1 MEDSNSE
8 YEFFSALC
16 LKSGIPCVS
25 AKGKS
30 NIYSTILASNATSFL
45 VIADGAAFGPEME
58 AVYALTR
65 LKNIELFLPESFEW
79 LVLSSGLFD
88 DTEMREMLGHPADF
102 IDSERFF
109 SWESFFTDALIQ
121 KTKDTYLAYRK
132 KELNREYLKE
142 HAASAIEA
150 TLPSLG
156 FNAS

>member
-1 MEDSNSE
+1 M
-8 YEFFSALC
+8 C
-16 LKSGIPCVS
+16 LKSSIPCVS

-30 NIYSTILASNATSFL
+30 NIYSTILSSNAKSFL

-79 LVLSSGLFD
+79 LILSSGLFD
-88 DTEMREMLGHPADF
+88 DAEMREMLEHPADF

-109 SWESFFTDALIQ
+109 SWESFFTDALVQ
-121 KTKDTYLAYRK
+121 KTKDTYLVYRK
-132 KELNREYLKE
+132 KELNCEYLKG
-142 HAASAIEA
+142 HVVRVIET
-150 TLPSLG
+150 TLPNLG